1 MTPLPPSP
9 PPPVPVVAP
18 PPAPLVPK
26 APDSAASADARLPL
40 PVGTTVGRYII
51 ASKLGQGGFGI
62 TYRATDKDNGAAV
75 VLKEHLPAGLSTRQP
90 GSNFATCISP
100 EAEARFKATMREF
113 TEEVTV
119 LKGLS
124 HPGIVPILDSFEAN
138 GTAYFVMPFVPGVP
152 LKLSDEA
159 SLEPAKQAREAR
171 RIRQLLYPLLSTLEY
186 LEQHNIVHRDIKPDN
201 ILIPPSGSPILLDFG
216 SARQLQQNKVF
227 TNIFTPDFCA
237 PEQACAPTDA
247 AMSTAIG
254 AWTDIYSL
262 GATLYYLITR
272 LMPPKAEI
280 RAISSPDPYVPL
292 AHRKDLSALYGTS
305 FLQGIDRA
313 LELDPAE
320 RWQNATAWRASMDEG
335 IIPASP
341 RLVRRMWI
349 LAICSSLAL
358 AVLGGLALWAL
369 SKKDQALTLYHSSLR
384 FTEGMLYD
392 FNNELA
398 DIPGS
403 THLQRKLGTH
413 LNTFLSSMDSFPAAH
428 DEQMQNALV
437 TAWQNMGTVHV
448 EQGNL
453 VKATNALRNATVLA
467 EALSEAHPEQERYRY
482 ELARIYLNRAE
493 VARRRNMA
501 QSAKTLISRALVL
514 LREVCRNA
522 PGNPDYQCTLG
533 EAINSTADMAK
544 IDGDA
549 ELQKKALD
557 EMLALHRD
565 LVANYPK
572 HENSL
577 KGLAYALQNMGQYH
591 IDQGDFATAAHL
603 LEEEYNIF
611 SELHTTHPYRL
622 SFKKGLSLALYTIG
636 SLYNRMG
643 SLTEDAEQQKET
655 YHKALQAFR
664 QHIHLAAELEKLDE
678 HNAEYPFLQCR
689 AMAFMVNILLQLDL
703 PNEAEKYSNDTMKKA
718 EKLLATAPDNADYA
732 MLKAG
737 AWRGLA
743 MAHSVSARHTARADK
758 EFAEYRREVEKLLN
772 QNPGS
777 TTLQFLYADAL
788 SESAAHALRQGSPA
802 QARTWLK
809 QAEALL
815 SASSHTS
822 SESAAAKRLQKI
834 RLQLS
839 QIPQS
844 L

>member
-1 MTPLPPSP
+1 MHINPQQITGMTPLP
-9 PPPVPVVAP
+9 PPPVPVIP
-18 PPAPLVPK
+18 PRTEEAN
-26 APDSAASADARLPL
+26 DATTQTDCRAPL
-40 PVGTTVGRYII
+40 PVGARVGAYTIS
-51 ASKLGQGGFGI
+51 AKLGQGGFGI
-62 TYRATDKDNGAAV
+62 TYRATSMANGATV
-75 VLKEHLPAGLSTRQP
+75 VLKEHIPAGLASRKP
-90 GSNFATCISP
+90 GSNFASCISP
-100 EAEARFKATMREF
+100 DAEERFKATMREF

-119 LKGLS
+119 LKGLA

-138 GTAYFVMPFVPGVP
+138 GTAYFVMPFVPGNP
-152 LKLSDEA
+152 LKLSEEA
-159 SLEPAKQAREAR
+159 SLETSRQAREAR

-201 ILIPPSGSPILLDFG
+201 ILITPNGTPILLDFG
-216 SARQLQQNKVF
+216 SARQLQKDKIF

-237 PEQACAPTDA
+237 PEQASAATDA
-247 AMSTAIG
+247 AMSAAIG
-254 AWTDIYSL
+254 PWTDIYAL

-272 LMPPKAEI
+272 LLPPRAEI

-292 AHRKDLSALYGTS
+292 ARRKDLLSLYGAA

-313 LELDPAE
+313 LELEPSE
-320 RWQNATAWRASMDEG
+320 RWQNAAEWRMSIDEG
-335 IIPASP
+335 IIPTSP

-349 LAICSSLAL
+349 LSISSGLAL

-369 SKKDQALTLYHSSLR
+369 AKKDQAVTLYHSSLK

-392 FNNELA
+392 FNQELA

-403 THLQRKLGTH
+403 THLQRKLGSH
-413 LNTFLSSMDSFPAAH
+413 LNTFLSSMERSPVAH
-428 DEQMQNALV
+428 DEKMQNALIS
-437 TAWQNMGTVHV
+437 AWQNMGNVYV
-448 EQGNL
+448 EQGHL
-453 VKATNALRNATVLA
+453 EEATNALRSATELA
-467 EALSEAHPEQERYRY
+467 ETLSEAHPEQLRYRY

-493 VARRRNMA
+493 VARRRNLA
-501 QSAKTLISRALVL
+501 QQSRTLLSRALVL
-514 LREVCRNA
+514 LREVCHKS
-522 PGNPDYQCTLG
+522 PDNPNYKCTLG

-544 IDGDA
+544 IDGNE

-591 IDQGDFATAAHL
+591 IDRGDFAAAAHL

-611 SELHTTHPYRL
+611 SELNATHPYRL
-622 SFKKGLSLALYTIG
+622 SFKKGLSLALYSMG
-636 SLYNRMG
+636 ALYSRMG
-643 SLTEDAEQQKET
+643 ALTEDATQQKET
-655 YHKALQAFR
+655 YQKAITSFR
-664 QHIHLAAELEKLDE
+664 QHIDLAAELEKLDE

-689 AMAFMVNILLQLDL
+689 AMAFMVNILLQLDA
-703 PNEAEKYSNDTMKKA
+703 PNEAEKYSNDIMKKA
-718 EKLLATAPDNADYA
+718 ERLLATAPDNADYA

-737 AWRGLA
+737 ALRGLA
-743 MAHSVSARHTARADK
+743 MAHSVSPRHSARADK
-758 EFAEYRREVEKLLN
+758 EFAQYRQEVEALLT

-788 SESAAHALRQGSPA
+788 SESATHALRHGSPK
-802 QARTWLK
+802 QAREWLQ

-815 SASSHTS
+815 AASSS
-822 SESAAAKRLQKI
+822 LSPDSAAAKRLEKI

-839 QIPQS
+839 EIP
-844 L
+844 

>member
-1 MTPLPPSP
+1 MTPLPPP

-18 PPAPLVPK
+18 PPPLHTAKEAAP
-26 APDSAASADARLPL
+26 APQADPRTPL
-40 PVGTTVGRYII
+40 PVGVSVGSYTI
-51 ASKLGQGGFGI
+51 AAKLGQGGFGI
-62 TYRATDKDNGAAV
+62 TYRATSKTNGASV
-75 VLKEHLPAGLSTRQP
+75 VLKEHLPAGLASRQP
-90 GSNFATCISP
+90 GSTFATCISP
-100 EAEARFKATMREF
+100 EAEERFKATMREF

-138 GTAYFVMPFVPGVP
+138 GTAYFVMPFVPGEP
-152 LKLSDEA
+152 LKLSNEA
-159 SLEPAKQAREAR
+159 SLAPERQAREAR

-201 ILIPPSGSPILLDFG
+201 ILIPPTGSPILLDFG
-216 SARQLQQNKVF
+216 SARQLQPDKVY

-247 AMSTAIG
+247 AMSSAIG

-272 LMPPKAEI
+272 LMPPRAEI
-280 RAISSPDPYVPL
+280 RSISSPDPYVPL
-292 AHRKDLSALYGTS
+292 TQRKDLTSLYGTA

-313 LELDPAE
+313 LELDPTE
-320 RWQNATAWRASMDEG
+320 RWQNAAAWRASMDDG
-335 IIPASP
+335 IMPASP

-358 AVLGGLALWAL
+358 ATLGGLSLWAL
-369 SKKDQALTLYHSSLR
+369 SKKNQALTLYHNSLR

-392 FNNELA
+392 FNQELA

-413 LNTFLSSMDSFPAAH
+413 LNNFLSSMDSFPAAH
-428 DEQMQNALV
+428 DNQMQNALV
-437 TAWQNMGTVHV
+437 TAWQNMGAVHV

-453 VKATNALRNATVLA
+453 EAATNALRNATDLA
-467 EALSEAHPEQERYRY
+467 EALSEAYPEQVSYRY

-501 QSAKTLISRALVL
+501 QPARTLLSRSLVL
-514 LREVCRNA
+514 LREVCYKA
-522 PGNPDYQCTLG
+522 PNNPDYQCTLG
-533 EAINSTADMAK
+533 EAINSTADLAK
-544 IDGDA
+544 IDGDT

-565 LVANYPK
+565 LVAHYPK
-572 HENSL
+572 HEGSL
-577 KGLAYALQNMGQYH
+577 KGLGYALQNMGQYH
-591 IDQGDFATAAHL
+591 IDHGDFATAAHL

-611 SELHTTHPYRL
+611 SELHAAHPYRL
-622 SFKKGLSLALYTIG
+622 SFKKGLSLALYSMG

-643 SLTEDAEQQKET
+643 SLTEDAEQKKAT
-655 YHKALQAFR
+655 YQKALQAFR
-664 QHIHLAAELEKLDE
+664 QHINLAAELEKLDE

-689 AMAFMVNILLQLDL
+689 AMAFMVDILLHLDS
-703 PNEAEKYSNDTMKKA
+703 PNEAEKYSQDIMKKA
-718 EKLLATAPDNADYA
+718 EILLETAPDNADYA

-743 MAHSVSARHTARADK
+743 KAHSVSARHTARADK
-758 EFAEYRREVEKLLN
+758 EFAAYRQDVEKLLN
-772 QNPGS
+772 QNPS
-777 TTLQFLYADAL
+777 NTTLQFLYADAL
-788 SESAAHALRQGSPA
+788 SESATHALRQGSPA
-802 QARTWLK
+802 QARQWLQ

-815 SASSHTS
+815 SASSLRS
-822 SESAAAKRLQKI
+822 SESAAAKRLEKI

-839 QIPQS
+839 EIPES

>member
-1 MTPLPPSP
+1 MTPLPPA
-9 PPPVPVVAP
+9 PPPVPVVAL
-18 PPAPLVPK
+18 PPAPLATK
-26 APDSAASADARLPL
+26 APEPAVQADPRAPL
-40 PVGTTVGRYII
+40 PVGATVGGYTI
-51 ASKLGQGGFGI
+51 AAKLGQGGFGI
-62 TYRATDKDNGAAV
+62 TYRATNKANGAAV
-75 VLKEHLPAGLSTRQP
+75 VLKEHLPAGLAARQP
-90 GSNFATCISP
+90 GSTFATCISP
-100 EAEARFKATMREF
+100 EAEERFKATMREF

-138 GTAYFVMPFVPGVP
+138 GTAYFVMPFVPGAP
-152 LKLSDEA
+152 LKLSEEA
-159 SLEPAKQAREAR
+159 SLEPTRQAREAR

-186 LEQHNIVHRDIKPDN
+186 LQQHNIVHRDIKPDN
-201 ILIPPSGSPILLDFG
+201 ILITPGGNPILLDFG
-216 SARQLQQNKVF
+216 SARQLQPDKVF

-247 AMSTAIG
+247 AMSSAIG

-272 LMPPKAEI
+272 LMPPRAEI
-280 RAISSPDPYVPL
+280 RSISSPDPYVPL
-292 AHRKDLSALYGTS
+292 SQRKDLTALYGTA

-320 RWQNATAWRASMDEG
+320 RWQSANVWRASMDEG
-335 IIPASP
+335 IMPASP

-349 LAICSSLAL
+349 LAISSSLAL
-358 AVLGGLALWAL
+358 AVLGGVSLWAL
-369 SKKDQALTLYHSSLR
+369 SKKNQALTLYQNSLR

-392 FNNELA
+392 FNHELA

-413 LNTFLSSMDSFPAAH
+413 LNSFLSSMDSFPTAH
-428 DEQMQNALV
+428 DDQMQNALV
-437 TAWQNMGTVHV
+437 TAWQNMGAVHV

-453 VKATNALRNATVLA
+453 EEATNALRNATELA
-467 EALSEAHPEQERYRY
+467 EALSEANPDQVRYRY

-501 QSAKTLISRALVL
+501 QPARTLLSRALVL
-514 LREVCRNA
+514 LRDVCRKA
-522 PGNPDYQCTLG
+522 PNNPDYQCTLG
-533 EAINSTADMAK
+533 EAIDSTADMAK

-557 EMLALHRD
+557 EMLALHRE

-591 IDQGDFATAAHL
+591 IDHGDFATAAHL

-611 SELHTTHPYRL
+611 SELHAAHPYRL
-622 SFKKGLSLALYTIG
+622 SFKKGLSLALYSMG

-643 SLTEDAEQQKET
+643 SLTHDKEQQKET
-655 YHKALQAFR
+655 YQKALQAFR
-664 QHIHLAAELEKLDE
+664 QHINLAEELEKLDE
-678 HNAEYPFLQCR
+678 YNAEYPFLQCR
-689 AMAFMVNILLQLDL
+689 AMAFMVDILLRLDA
-703 PNEAEKYSNDTMKKA
+703 PNEAEKYSNDIMKKA
-718 EKLLATAPDNADYA
+718 EKLLATSPDNADYA

-758 EFAEYRREVEKLLN
+758 EFAEYRQAVEKLLT

-788 SESAAHALRQGSPA
+788 SESATHALRQGSPN
-802 QARTWLK
+802 QARKWLE

-815 SASSHTS
+815 AASSLLS
-822 SESAAAKRLQKI
+822 SDSAAAKRLEKI

>member
-1 MTPLPPSP
+1 MSTLFP
-9 PPPVPVVAP
+9 PPPPIPAATP
-18 PPAPLVPK
+18 PPAPIVNK
-26 APDSAASADARLPL
+26 ASASTPQADLRAPL
-40 PVGTTVGRYII
+40 PVGATVGGYIVV
-51 ASKLGQGGFGI
+51 SKLGQGGFGI
-62 TYRATDKDNGAAV
+62 TYRATNKISGASV
-75 VLKEHLPAGLSTRQP
+75 VLKEHLPAGLAVRKQ
-90 GSNFATCISP
+90 GSNFASCISP
-100 EAEARFKATMREF
+100 EAEERFKATMREF

-159 SLEPAKQAREAR
+159 SLEPTKQAREAR

-201 ILIPPSGSPILLDFG
+201 ILITPSGSPILLDFG
-216 SARQLQQNKVF
+216 SARQLQQDKVF
-227 TNIFTPDFCA
+227 TNIFTPDFSS

-247 AMSTAIG
+247 AMSAAIG

-280 RAISSPDPYVPL
+280 RTISTPDPYVPL
-292 AHRKDLSALYGTS
+292 AHRKDLSALYGTA

-313 LELDPAE
+313 LELAPAD
-320 RWQNATAWRASMDEG
+320 RWQNATAWRSCMDEG
-335 IIPASP
+335 IMPASP

-358 AVLGGLALWAL
+358 IVLGGLSLWAL
-369 SKKDQALTLYHSSLR
+369 SKKNQALTLYHNSLR

-392 FNNELA
+392 FNHELA

-413 LNTFLSSMDSFPAAH
+413 LNNFLSSMDSFPAAH

-453 VKATNALRNATVLA
+453 EEATNALRNATMLA
-467 EALSEAHPEQERYRY
+467 EALGEAHPEQVRHRY

-501 QSAKTLISRALVL
+501 QPARTLLSRALVL
-514 LREVCRNA
+514 LREVCRKA
-522 PGNPDYQCTLG
+522 PNNPDYQCTLG
-533 EAINSTADMAK
+533 EAIDSTADMAK

-557 EMLALHRD
+557 EMLALHRE

-591 IDQGDFATAAHL
+591 IDRGDFATAAHL

-611 SELHTTHPYRL
+611 SELHTAHPYRL
-622 SFKKGLSLALYTIG
+622 SFKKGLSLSLYTMG

-643 SLTEDAEQQKET
+643 SLTEDIDQQKET
-655 YHKALQAFR
+655 YQKALHAFR
-664 QHIHLAAELEKLDE
+664 QHINLAAELEKLDE
-678 HNAEYPFLQCR
+678 YNAEYPFLQCR
-689 AMAFMVNILLQLDL
+689 AMAFMVDILLQLDS
-703 PNEAEKYSNDTMKKA
+703 PNEAEKYSNDMMKKA
-718 EKLLATAPDNADYA
+718 ETLLTTAPDNADYA

-758 EFAEYRREVEKLLN
+758 EFTEYRNEAEKLLN

-788 SESAAHALRQGSPA
+788 SESALHALRQGSPA

-815 SASSHTS
+815 SALPHAST
-822 SESAAAKRLQKI
+822 ESAAANRLEKI
-834 RLQLS
+834 RLRLS